1 MKETEINIEPVQ
13 ENGRPDGREAEQ
25 LTIEE
30 AFAQL
35 EQLVAQL
42 EAGEASLEQSFEL
55 YQQGMKLVRLCGR
68 KIDRVEKQLIMAGE
82 SEETDGF

>member
-1 MKETEINIEPVQ
+1 MEEMEINIEAAR
-13 ENGRPDGREAEQ
+13 ETGRKDGDEAEQ

-35 EQLVAQL
+35 EQLVARL
-42 EAGEASLEQSFEL
+42 ETGETSLEQSFEL
-55 YQQGMKLVRLCGR
+55 YQQGMKLVRLCGQ

-82 SEETDGF
+82 SEENDGF

>member
-13 ENGRPDGREAEQ
+13 ENGRPAGREAEQ